1 MTSSNSPK
9 KAPAGVPPAA
19 ATRPGG
25 GGAGGNRFG
34 TVVGTGAKAS
44 NFKATLKRFLA
55 SLRSESWLVAIV
67 VILGV
72 LYVALT
78 TAGPKIMARATNHI
92 FYDPGKIGHI
102 DMASVIRII
111 VVVSAMYVLSSL
123 FMYLQ
128 NYILATVIRNV
139 VYRLRREI
147 DHKLARLPLKYF
159 DDNPR
164 GDILSR
170 VTNDVDNIQ
179 QTLQQTFGQIIISA
193 LTLVGIL
200 GMMFSMNW
208 VLGVVSLIVVPSSIL
223 VTLVIAKRSQR
234 QFAMQWKTTGS
245 LNGHVEEMFT
255 GHNIVKVFGRQHEAI
270 EKFDEINDELY
281 TSSFKA
287 QFVSGLIMPSLNII
301 SNLNYI
307 IICVL
312 GAVYVVRGTMNFGDV
327 VAFIQY
333 SRSFSQPITQV
344 ASVANVLQSSMASA
358 ERVFEI
364 LDEPEEIAD
373 PVEPVALVTAKG
385 QVKFEDVSFR
395 YLPDVPL
402 IDNLNLEVQP
412 GQTVA
417 IVGPTGAGKTTLVNL
432 LMRFYEL
439 DSGRI
444 LVDGVDTRDMNRD
457 DLRKLFGM
465 VLQDSW
471 LFGGTIRENI
481 AYGKENAIEEE
492 IIAASETAHA
502 DHFIRTLSAGYETQV
517 GDDSTNLSQGERQLL
532 TIARAFL
539 SEPDILI
546 LDEATSSVDTRTEL
560 LIQKGMAKLAHGRTS
575 FVIAH
580 RLSTIREADVILVM
594 NEGAIVEQG
603 THGELLAAGGFYAEL
618 YNSQFTGAFAEA
630 G

>member
-1 MTSSNSPK
+1 M
-9 KAPAGVPPAA
+9 
-19 ATRPGG
+19 
-25 GGAGGNRFG
+25 G
-34 TVVGTGAKAS
+34 TLVGTGAKAS
-44 NFKATLKRFLA
+44 NFKATLKRFLG
-55 SLRSESWLVAIV
+55 SLRAESWLVAIV
-67 VILGV
+67 VV
-72 LYVALT
+72 LSVLSVAAT
-78 TAGPKIMARATNHI
+78 TVSPKIMATALNHI
-92 FYDPGKIGHI
+92 YDGVKTHHI
-102 DMASVIRII
+102 DMGSVARII
-111 VVVSAMYVLSSL
+111 VIVSALYFLSSL

-128 NYILATVIRNV
+128 NYILATVIRNL
-139 VYRLRREI
+139 VYRLRQDI

-170 VTNDVDNIQ
+170 ITNDIDNIQ
-179 QTLQQTFGQIIISA
+179 QTLQQTFSQIVTSA

-200 GMMFSMNW
+200 GVMFYMNW
-208 VLGVVSLIVVPSSIL
+208 VLGVVSLIVVPSSVL
-223 VTLVIAKRSQR
+223 VTLIIAKRSQR
-234 QFAMQWKTTGS
+234 QFALQWKTTGS

-281 TSSFKA
+281 VSSFKA

-312 GAVYVVRGTMNFGDV
+312 GAVYVVRNTMSFGDV

-373 PVEPVALVTAKG
+373 PVEPVVLVTAKG
-385 QVKFEDVSFR
+385 HVQFEDVSFR

-402 IDNLNLEVQP
+402 IDNLNLEVKP

-432 LMRFYEL
+432 LMRFYEI
-439 DSGRI
+439 DNGRI

-481 AYGKENAIEEE
+481 AYGKENATEEE

-502 DHFIRTLSAGYETQV
+502 DHFIRTLSAGYETRV
-517 GDDSTNLSQGERQLL
+517 DDDSTNLSQGERQLL

-539 SEPDILI
+539 AEPDILI

-594 NEGAIVEQG
+594 NEGAIIEQG